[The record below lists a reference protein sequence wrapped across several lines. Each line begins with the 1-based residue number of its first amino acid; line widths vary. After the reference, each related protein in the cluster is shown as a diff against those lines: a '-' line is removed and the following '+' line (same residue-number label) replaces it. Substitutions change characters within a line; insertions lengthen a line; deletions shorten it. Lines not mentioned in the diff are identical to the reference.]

1 MSNKIIN
8 FTFQK
13 STIRTVLN
21 NGEPYFSLKDI
32 CDILSINNRTDLTY
46 RRLDQKGIVL
56 TDTLTKG
63 GEQKTTFINEK
74 NLYICIFKSRKPEAE
89 KFRDWVFEDVLPT
102 IRKTGKYNINESNYV
117 MEQTDTKHQ
126 KQNSKDINTK
136 NYEQGGTEQTIKYN
150 FMNCLSTT
158 GKTPQ
163 QVKQFGKEQGLKSTQ
178 RSSAKEVLRNLEPEK
193 ACAMSLTDE
202 FTKRGMDLKEAY
214 ELTKNSIPIYAGLIK
229 LGVDLPELRK

>member
-1 MSNKIIN
+1 MNNLIN
-8 FTFQK
+8 FKYKEKTV
-13 STIRTVLN
+13 RTQFIN
-21 NGEPYFSLKDI
+21 NEPYFCLKDV
-32 CDILSINNRTDLTY
+32 CDILGIVRSRDVIS
-46 RRLDQKGIVL
+46 RLDIKGAVL
-56 TDTLTKG
+56 TGTLTNS
-63 GEQKTTFINEK
+63 GEQQSYFVNEP
-74 NLYICIFKSRKPEAE
+74 NLYRVIFSSVKPEA
-89 KFRDWVFEDVLPT
+89 KNFQDWVFEDVLPT

-126 KQNSKDINTK
+126 KQNSKEINTK
-136 NYEQGGTEQTIKYN
+136 NYEQGGAEQTIKYN
-150 FMNCLSTT
+150 FMNCLLTT

-163 QVKQFGKEQGLKSTQ
+163 QVKQFGKEQGLKSNQ

-202 FTKRGMDLKEAY
+202 FTKKGMDLKEAY

>member
-13 STIRTVLN
+13 STIRTVLI
-21 NGEPYFSLKDI
+21 NGEPYFSLRDI
-32 CDILSINNRTDLTY
+32 CCILDINNQTTLKKRLDLKGVVSTDL
-46 RRLDQKGIVL
+46 L
-56 TDTLTKG
+56 TNG
-63 GEQKTTFINEK
+63 GKQTVDFINEK
-74 NLYICIFKSRKPEAE
+74 NLYICIFKSKKPEAE

-136 NYEQGGTEQTIKYN
+136 NYEQGEAEQTIKYN
-150 FMNCLSTT
+150 FMNWLLTT

-163 QVKQFGKEQGLKSTQ
+163 QVKQFGKEQGLKSNQ

-193 ACAMSLTDE
+193 ACAISLTDE

>member
-1 MSNKIIN
+1 
-8 FTFQK
+8 
-13 STIRTVLN
+13 
-21 NGEPYFSLKDI
+21 
-32 CDILSINNRTDLTY
+32 
-46 RRLDQKGIVL
+46 
-56 TDTLTKG
+56 
-63 GEQKTTFINEK
+63 
-74 NLYICIFKSRKPEAE
+74 
-89 KFRDWVFEDVLPT
+89 
-102 IRKTGKYNINESNYV
+102 

-150 FMNCLSTT
+150 FMNCLLTT

-163 QVKQFGKEQGLKSTQ
+163 QVKQFGKEQGLKSNQ

-202 FTKRGMDLKEAY
+202 FTKRGMELKEAY

>member
-1 MSNKIIN
+1 MNNLIN
-8 FTFQK
+8 FKYKEKTV
-13 STIRTVLN
+13 RTQFIN
-21 NGEPYFSLKDI
+21 NEPYFCLKDV
-32 CDILSINNRTDLTY
+32 CDILDIARSRDVVA
-46 RRLDQKGIVL
+46 RLDTKGAVL
-56 TDTLTKG
+56 TNTPTKG
-63 GEQKTTFINEK
+63 GEQQSYFINEP
-74 NLYICIFKSRKPEAE
+74 NLYRVIFRSDKPEA
-89 KFRDWVFEDVLPT
+89 KNFQDWVFEDVLPT

-117 MEQTDTKHQ
+117 MDQTNTKHQ
-126 KQNSKDINTK
+126 KQNSKEINTK

-150 FMNCLSTT
+150 FMNCLLTT

-163 QVKQFGKEQGLKSTQ
+163 QVKQFGKEQGLKSNQ

>member
-1 MSNKIIN
+1 MNNLIN
-8 FTFQK
+8 FK
-13 STIRTVLN
+13 YKEKIVRTQFIN
-21 NGEPYFSLKDI
+21 NEPYFCLKDV
-32 CDILSINNRTDLTY
+32 CDILEISNPRDILT
-46 RRLDQKGIVL
+46 RLDRAGVGL
-56 TDTLTKG
+56 TDVSYDSGTKHLN
-63 GEQKTTFINEK
+63 FINEP
-74 NLYICIFKSRKPEAE
+74 NLYRVIFRSDKPEA
-89 KFRDWVFEDVLPT
+89 KNFQDWVFEDVLPT

-136 NYEQGGTEQTIKYN
+136 NYEQGGAEQTIKYN
-150 FMNCLSTT
+150 FMNCLLTT

-163 QVKQFGKEQGLKSTQ
+163 QVKQFGKEQGLKSNQ

>member
-1 MSNKIIN
+1 MSNQIIN

-13 STIRTVLN
+13 STIRTVLI
-21 NGEPYFSLKDI
+21 NGEPYFSLRDV
-32 CDILSINNRTDLTY
+32 CNVLSVNNQTYMKQNVLDPKGLYTIKPLTN
-46 RRLDQKGIVL
+46 
-56 TDTLTKG
+56 G
-63 GEQKTTFINEK
+63 GEQTMDFINEK
-74 NLYICIFKSRKPEAE
+74 NLYKIIFKSRMKQAQS
-89 KFRDWVFEDVLPT
+89 FQDWVFEDVLPT

-136 NYEQGGTEQTIKYN
+136 NYEQGGAEQTIKYN
-150 FMNCLSTT
+150 FMNCLLTT

-163 QVKQFGKEQGLKSTQ
+163 QVKQFGKEQGLKSGQ